1 MPNTSQNPKP
11 VPYRGLN
18 TLLLIPQRVG
28 ARRLLGGPWVV
39 TQRAQYSLTKELYLK
54 SVGASNYDLSYI
66 PIIKGYWALWV
77 VISRVIKVLGS
88 WKGSEGFRV
97 EGLGFRVVKSGG
109 ISEVAILITY
119 IRGLITPP
127 IYLP

>member
-1 MPNTSQNPKP
+1 M
-11 VPYRGLN
+11 
-18 TLLLIPQRVG
+18 I
-28 ARRLLGGPWVV
+28 
-39 TQRAQYSLTKELYLK
+39 
-54 SVGASNYDLSYI
+54 LSYI